1 MLSFSNFKNMENSQA
16 SIENNASITFVT
28 NEIEANVFKQENE
41 NPVTKTKKDID
52 FLIDLAIS
60 NSPVFFSKF
69 CEIFPLFL
77 KKIQQISSEISY
89 HELRYLA
96 FFKLDFTTKE
106 IAIYTKSTVRAI
118 ESRRFRL
125 RKKLNVPKNIDFNI
139 WLMSIEN

>member
-1 MLSFSNFKNMENSQA
+1 MKGPYLKVEESEN
-16 SIENNASITFVT
+16 IITFSEMD
-28 NEIEANVFKQENE
+28 NK
-41 NPVTKTKKDID
+41 KTFVSNDNHIFNRKHHVD
-52 FLIDLAIS
+52 FLIELAIS
-60 NSPVFFSKF
+60 NSPLFFSKF
-69 CEIFPLFL
+69 YEMFPQFL
-77 KKIQQISSEISY
+77 QNIQLISTDISY

-125 RKKLNVPKNIDFNI
+125 RKKLNVPKEIDFNI